1 MTATGATP
9 SRPKVPFARI
19 ECGEREAEMVAQ
31 VLRSGWLTTGQ
42 VTLEFERRFAAEV
55 GAKHALAVCSCTAA
69 LHLALEAVGVGPGD
83 KVLVPTLTFAA
94 TAEVVRYLG
103 ATPVLVDV
111 DAATGCIG
119 PAQVA
124 AAIAAH
130 RPRAVIPVHY
140 AGIAADVPGIRAVCE
155 PHGVHVVEDAAHA
168 FPTRLGGRMVGTLSR
183 VTCFSFY
190 ANKTITTGEGGMVT
204 TDDDELAARIRLM
217 RLHGIDRDAWNR
229 YRSDRPAWQY
239 DILAAG
245 YKYNL
250 PDLASAVGLAQ
261 LERNGA
267 MHARRVELAK
277 RWYRGLAG
285 IDSLRL
291 PACPADPADHSWH
304 LFPVRLN
311 PNAPVGRDEFI
322 VRMADLGVATS
333 VHYRPLHRMTYYAQ
347 LTGARA
353 EDLPVGEDWGAT
365 TVTLPLFSAMTD
377 AECDAAIDAVR
388 TVLGVR

>member
-1 MTATGATP
+1 MPAPGSVDVRT
-9 SRPKVPFARI
+9 KVPFARI
-19 ECGEREAEMVAQ
+19 ECNGREAELVAE
-31 VLRSGWLTTGQ
+31 VLRSGWLTTGSM
-42 VTLEFERRFAAEV
+42 TLEFERKFAARV

-83 KVLVPTLTFAA
+83 AVLVPTLTFAA

-103 ATPVLVDV
+103 ARPVLVDV
-111 DAATGCIG
+111 DPDTGCID
-119 PAQVA
+119 PLQVES
-124 AAIAAH
+124 AIRRHA
-130 RPRAVIPVHY
+130 PRALIAVHY
-140 AGIAADVPGIRAVCE
+140 SGIAADIPALRALCDT
-155 PHGVHVVEDAAHA
+155 HGVELIEDAAHA

-204 TDDDELAARIRLM
+204 TDDDEIAARIRLM

-261 LERNGA
+261 LERSDE
-267 MHARRVELAK
+267 MHARRVDLAM
-277 RWYRGLAG
+277 RWFHGLRDCAA
-285 IDSLRL
+285 LRL
-291 PACPADPADHSWH
+291 PACPSDPADHSWH
-304 LFPVRLN
+304 LFPVRLRDG
-311 PNAPVGRDEFI
+311 APMGRDEFI
-322 VRMADLGVATS
+322 SRLADLGVSAS
-333 VHYRPLHRMTYYAQ
+333 VHYRPLHRMTYYAE

-353 EDLPVGEDWGAT
+353 EDLPAGEHWGAT
-365 TVTLPLFSAMTD
+365 TASLPLFSAMSD
-377 AECDAAIDAVR
+377 AECDAAIGAVR
-388 TVLGVR
+388 AVLGAA